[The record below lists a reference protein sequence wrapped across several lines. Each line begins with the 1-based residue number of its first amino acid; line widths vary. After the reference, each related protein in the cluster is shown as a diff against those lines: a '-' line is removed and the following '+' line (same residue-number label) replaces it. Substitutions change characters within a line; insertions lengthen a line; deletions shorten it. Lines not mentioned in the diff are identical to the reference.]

1 MNGKF
6 LILVICLCINS
17 SFNCAADSKVL
28 KQENTKEEKTD
39 KSSPIEIKPT
49 NVYVGAY
56 INQILEINFS
66 EDYFVVDFWLWFR
79 WEPSKPGYY
88 DISNYNALE
97 DFELI
102 DGIILNTSG
111 NLTEHKKTDKQEYT
125 YQNIRVVGKFTKR
138 FNMNSYPADNHD
150 ISIKIEDSEHRTQKI
165 KFVADVEAS
174 NYSPNIQLPGWKVQV
189 IQPRVDTV
197 LYKSNFGNSELGS
210 NYISEYNQ
218 FIYTINLKKPIFLS
232 VIKTLWPT
240 FLATFVSILALL
252 LQPTASARF
261 DLPIGSIFAIVANK
275 FTITSS
281 VQDAVQFGFSDIV
294 QLLSGA
300 IILITLIE
308 SIFAYRSLNSN
319 ENLKNKIQRLDINT
333 AVYLVGSYL
342 ITVSILAIYYSTW
355 RVI

>member
-1 MNGKF
+1 MKGKF
-6 LILVICLCINS
+6 LILSICLCING
-17 SFNCAADSKVL
+17 SFNCAADSEVL
-28 KQENTKEEKTD
+28 KQPNTKEDKTD
-39 KSSPIEIKPT
+39 KLSAIEIKPT

-79 WEPSKPGYY
+79 WEPSKPGHF
-88 DISNYNALE
+88 DISNYNAIN

-111 NLTEHKKTDKQEYT
+111 NLTDTNKTDKQKYT

-165 KFVADVEAS
+165 KFIADVEAS

-197 LYKSNFGNSELGS
+197 FYKSNFGNSELG
-210 NYISEYNQ
+210 NDYLSEYNQ
-218 FIYTINLKKPIFLS
+218 FIYTINIKKPIFLS

-240 FLATFVSILALL
+240 FLATFVAILSLL

-294 QLLSGA
+294 QLLSGG
-300 IILITLIE
+300 IILITIIE
-308 SIFAYRSLNSN
+308 SIFVHKSYEIDSYY
-319 ENLKNKIQRLDINT
+319 KIKTKRLDTQT
-333 AVYLVGSYL
+333 AVFLILAYL
-342 ITVSILAIYYSTW
+342 ITILSLAYYYS
-355 RVI
+355 R

>member
-1 MNGKF
+1 VNGKF
-6 LILVICLCINS
+6 LILSICLCING
-17 SFNCAADSKVL
+17 SFNCAADSEVL

-39 KSSPIEIKPT
+39 KLSAIEIKPT

-79 WEPSKPGYY
+79 WEEPSKPGHF
-88 DISNYNALE
+88 DLSKYNALE
-97 DFELI
+97 EFELV
-102 DGIILNTSG
+102 DGIILDKSG
-111 NLTEHKKTDKQEYT
+111 DFTDFGKTEKGKYK

-150 ISIKIEDSEHRTQKI
+150 ISIKVEDSEHRTQKI
-165 KFVADVEAS
+165 KFVADIEAS

-294 QLLSGA
+294 QLLSGG

-308 SIFAYRSLNSN
+308 SIFAYKALNSN
-319 ENLKNKIQRLDINT
+319 ENVKAKIERLDTKT
-333 AVYLVGSYL
+333 AVCLVGVYL
-342 ITVSILAIYYSTW
+342 LFVGILAAYYSFK
-355 RVI
+355 